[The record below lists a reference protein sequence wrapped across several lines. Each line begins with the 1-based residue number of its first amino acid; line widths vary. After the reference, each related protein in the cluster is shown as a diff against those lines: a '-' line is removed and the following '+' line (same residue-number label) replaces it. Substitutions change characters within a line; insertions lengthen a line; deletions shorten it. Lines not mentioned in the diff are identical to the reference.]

1 MGEKEKERRSER
13 ERTNL
18 ESEKQREKNEKNSE
32 TEKKNKTKKREQ
44 AATISGDSPSFSP
57 TRVWRKASY
66 ELVPQMI
73 KTQKLEP
80 RLFLPISNAPGCTRD
95 VPLKKIPSALIPR

>member
-32 TEKKNKTKKREQ
+32 TEKKNKTKKERTSSDHLRRQPELLSDTCLAKGLLRTGSSDDQ
-44 AATISGDSPSFSP
+44 DPEARAT
-57 TRVWRKASY
+57 T
-66 ELVPQMI
+66 VPAH
-73 KTQKLEP
+73 
-80 RLFLPISNAPGCTRD
+80 F
-95 VPLKKIPSALIPR
+95 